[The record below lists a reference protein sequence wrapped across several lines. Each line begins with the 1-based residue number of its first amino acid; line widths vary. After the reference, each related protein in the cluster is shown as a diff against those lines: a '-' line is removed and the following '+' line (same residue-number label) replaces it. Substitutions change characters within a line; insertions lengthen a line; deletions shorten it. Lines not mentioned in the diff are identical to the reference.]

1 MRRSLT
7 ALSTAVV
14 IAAAAW
20 TWHSLPIPDEV
31 FAPFDV
37 EVAMGQQA
45 TGAAITAQVD
55 AVRIGPRVRKT
66 QYPPGNVDAV
76 GVWVAVDGAAMT
88 TRSDQVPSVELIVG
102 PNTYVPTSR
111 LGVIPVTGSLA
122 PGIRASGS
130 WVFDVPPDLVAPG
143 RGRITLRM
151 WVGDWRLNSR
161 LVFDIDL
168 TDPAVHRTDLIDIGP
183 GKQVGT

>member
-1 MRRSLT
+1 MRRSLA
-7 ALSTAVV
+7 ALSTAAV

-20 TWHSLPIPDEV
+20 TWHGLPIPDEV

-45 TGAAITAQVD
+45 TGAAVTAQVD
-55 AVRIGPRVRKT
+55 GVRIGPRVDKT
-66 QYPPGNVDAV
+66 VYPPGTVDAV
-76 GVWVAVDGAAMT
+76 GVWVAVDGTAMT
-88 TRSDQVPSVELIVG
+88 TRRDQVPSVELIVG
-102 PNTYVPTSR
+102 PNTYAPTSR
-111 LGVIPVTGSLA
+111 LGVVAVSGSLA

-143 RGRITLRM
+143 RDRVTLRM

-161 LVFDIDL
+161 LVIDIDL
-168 TDPAVHRTDLIDIGP
+168 ADPRVQRTDRIDIGP